1 MKSIA
6 EVQARNSQRGH
17 GEEPLLVTI
26 PAVAPSHW
34 LEAAINGASTTL
46 SSLPETGSA
55 EYQGR
60 LGSTRARVE
69 GLQLVN
75 DDSSVDAA
83 ATELEALA
91 RIAGAAHSTPLWL
104 AARAL
109 RNAKKGPLLA
119 RG

>member
-17 GEEPLLVTI
+17 GEESLLVTI
-26 PAVAPSHW
+26 PAVTPSHW

-46 SSLPETGSA
+46 SGLPDAGSP
-55 EYQGR
+55 EYRDR
-60 LGSTRARVE
+60 LASARARVE

-75 DDSSVDAA
+75 DDPSVDAA
-83 ATELEALA
+83 ATELESLA
-91 RIAGAAHSTPLWL
+91 RIAGSAHSTPLWL